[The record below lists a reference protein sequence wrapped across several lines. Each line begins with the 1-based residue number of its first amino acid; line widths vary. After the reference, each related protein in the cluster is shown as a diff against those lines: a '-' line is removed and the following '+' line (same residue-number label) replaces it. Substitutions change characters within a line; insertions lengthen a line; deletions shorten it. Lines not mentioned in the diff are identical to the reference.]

1 MASED
6 TGIHFE
12 CLQCGACCK
21 QVDMI
26 VTVTSRDIARL
37 SIGLGL
43 TAKELLKALDFY
55 VLPEGQTIPDGLRQ
69 IPQVKTEQGR
79 AYVALK
85 KLEDGSCVFLDNNLC
100 LIHPIRPAV
109 CASFPFV
116 FRAENNELVWSV
128 HAKQEICPGLKEGP
142 AILHSDLLDLSREP
156 LTDFGHFQEVA
167 KKWNTEDKEH
177 TALGYVETVLSESLS

>member
-12 CLQCGACCK
+12 CIQCGACCK

-26 VTVTSRDIARL
+26 VTVTSRDVARL
-37 SIGLGL
+37 SVGLGL
-43 TAKELLKALDFY
+43 SAKELLKALDFY

-69 IPQVKTEQGR
+69 IPRVMTEQGM

-85 KLEDGSCVFLDNNLC
+85 KIEDGSCIFLDNNLC

-116 FRAENNELVWSV
+116 FRAENNELVWSL
-128 HAKQEICPGLKEGP
+128 HAKREICPGLKEGP
-142 AILHSDLLDLSREP
+142 VILYSELLVLSKEP
-156 LTDFGHFQEVA
+156 LSDFEHFKEIA
-167 KKWNTEDKEH
+167 HKWNTSQREC
-177 TALGYVETVLSESLS
+177 TALGYVETAISESLS